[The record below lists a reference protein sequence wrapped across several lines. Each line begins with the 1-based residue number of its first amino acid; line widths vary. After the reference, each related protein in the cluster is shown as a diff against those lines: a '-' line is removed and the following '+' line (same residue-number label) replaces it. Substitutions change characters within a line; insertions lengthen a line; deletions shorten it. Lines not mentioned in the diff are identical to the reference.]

1 MLKNNR
7 NNNKFKNLKKP
18 NKRKLANHYLIL
30 KVELFKDK
38 ERILK
43 DLKEVQDCSSKHHLK
58 LEDLILHNQ
67 DKGNKNSKNKIKR
80 LFLQ

>member
-18 NKRKLANHYLIL
+18 RRKLANHYLIL

-58 LEDLILHNQ
+58 LEDLILLNK
-67 DKGNKNSKNKIKR
+67 DKDIKNSKNKIKR